1 MDIYLF
7 VGEKINICFS
17 CFHIWFFR
25 NNMLCLLTSDL
36 QSIYLCFCSPQCPK
50 FFAHQ
55 LLSSFS
61 WKRYLRVGCIWF
73 FVVQDHSKPNLPL
86 KRCTEK
92 GGGTLEFYILIC
104 EQEFFRKQESY
115 FFFWERFL
123 YPVNQEGEFQRASS
137 YLYVITYS
145 VQFSEMCIICIKK
158 EKGLLLTAPISMKSW
173 RGGFKFILFFYD
185 GYEFSHNFVKSPIW
199 FPAKL
204 MLLSLI
210 VTVDGRYWR
219 GPKQEST
226 EQRGGLGERGSREIY
241 QKRHL

>member
-7 VGEKINICFS
+7 VGEKNQHLLFMFSHLIFQEQHALSVNIRPAQYI
-17 CFHIWFFR
+17 H
-25 NNMLCLLTSDL
+25 
-36 QSIYLCFCSPQCPK
+36 LCFCSPQCPK

-61 WKRYLRVGCIWF
+61 WKRCLRVGCIWF

-115 FFFWERFL
+115 CFFWERFL
-123 YPVNQEGEFQRASS
+123 YPINQEGEFQRASS

-173 RGGFKFILFFYD
+173 RGEVLKFILFFYD
-185 GYEFSHNFVKSPIW
+185 CYEFSHNFV
-199 FPAKL
+199 
-204 MLLSLI
+204 
-210 VTVDGRYWR
+210 
-219 GPKQEST
+219 
-226 EQRGGLGERGSREIY
+226 
-241 QKRHL
+241 